1 MINKILTPSQALP
14 KIKQYCSYQERCH
27 QEVKDKLYS
36 YGLHRKD
43 VEEIISQ
50 LIVENHLNEERFAM
64 QYSGGK
70 FRMKQWGINKIKQGL
85 SGKGI
90 SEYNLRKALK
100 SIDTLPYRQTFEKL
114 ALKKWELLKNERN
127 IFAKKKKLK
136 DYLLQKGYE
145 QPLIYEWLNKQ
156 TTK

>member
-1 MINKILTPSQALP
+1 
-14 KIKQYCSYQERCH
+14 
-27 QEVKDKLYS
+27 
-36 YGLHRKD
+36 
-43 VEEIISQ
+43 
-50 LIVENHLNEERFAM
+50 M
-64 QYSGGK
+64 QYAGGK

-100 SIDTLPYRQTFEKL
+100 SIDNFPYQQTFEKL
-114 ALKKWELLKNERN
+114 AMKKWQLLKSERN
-127 IFAKKKKLK
+127 IFAKKKKVK

-156 TTK
+156 TAK